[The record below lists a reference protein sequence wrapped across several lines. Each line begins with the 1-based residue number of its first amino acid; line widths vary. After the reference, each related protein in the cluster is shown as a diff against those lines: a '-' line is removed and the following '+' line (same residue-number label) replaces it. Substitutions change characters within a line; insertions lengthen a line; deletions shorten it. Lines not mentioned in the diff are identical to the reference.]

1 VYLLQLYEIGLIGG
15 DLLEDQ
21 EKDEV
26 QRVAKDEHLEFG
38 EIRYIF
44 HCGRLVKKEIV
55 KRIEIKEN

>member
-1 VYLLQLYEIGLIGG
+1 LIGG
-15 DLLEDQ
+15 DTLEDQ

>member
-1 VYLLQLYEIGLIGG
+1 M
-15 DLLEDQ
+15 EDQ

-55 KRIEIKEN
+55 SGLK